1 MKRRKLIM
9 NAFILTFATMMIG
22 FVSTSF
28 RVYLSNK
35 IGSEGM
41 GLYQLIMSIHGM
53 TTTISI
59 SGIRV
64 TTTRLIAEELGRS
77 NIKNIKSI
85 LEKSCPFFSHIV
97 FFLQPVNDKQ
107 KIVIPRTTNNFL
119 LFIYPPFLN
128 HNYYSITI
136 KNFQLKDFFKN
147 KKSNGLIK
155 LVKICYNFIEEVL
168 YEKDINNNIINTCNM
183 YNRL

>member
-35 IGSEGM
+35 IGSEGK

-64 TTTRLIAEELGRS
+64 TTTRLIAEELGKS

-85 LEKSCPFFSHIV
+85 LKKSMLYSFLFSTATFLIV
-97 FFLQPVNDKQ
+97 YNFVRLF
-107 KIVIPRTTNNFL
+107 KIVSF
-119 LFIYPPFLN
+119 
-128 HNYYSITI
+128 
-136 KNFQLKDFFKN
+136 
-147 KKSNGLIK
+147 
-155 LVKICYNFIEEVL
+155 
-168 YEKDINNNIINTCNM
+168 
-183 YNRL
+183 